1 MKLKAS
7 PGNPLEWMV
16 LKMNLAS
23 TQLLNCLV
31 DSGNAFMADHGGTE
45 TRKTG

>member
-1 MKLKAS
+1 MA
-7 PGNPLEWMV
+7 
-16 LKMNLAS
+16 LKMNFAP

-31 DSGNAFMADHGGTE
+31 GAGNAVMADHHGTE